1 MLKEG
6 LIWRIGDGTNVRI
19 WEDPWIPRGVTRR
32 PASYQGPNL
41 LTKVSELI
49 DPNTGC
55 WDRNLV
61 SDCFHPDDVP
71 IILSI
76 PICEHGEDF
85 MEWHFDSKGIFFVK
99 PAYKIHVQMMKD
111 EGGRRGKVLLMYNQ
125 PLKFFE
131 PFGRLNAHQESTIS
145 FGD

>member
-1 MLKEG
+1 MKGMSYVWRSILRGIEVLKEG
-6 LIWRIGDGTNVRI
+6 LIWHIGGGTNVRI

-41 LTKVSELI
+41 LIKVSELI
-49 DPNTGC
+49 DPNTGS

-85 MEWHFDSKGIFFVK
+85 MAWHFDSKGIFFVK
-99 PAYKIHVQMMKD
+99 PAYKIHVQMMK
-111 EGGRRGKVLLMYNQ
+111 EEARRQKGQSSSDVQ
-125 PLKFFE
+125 PTSEVF
-131 PFGRLNAHQESTIS
+131 
-145 FGD
+145 